1 MIRVTVSLT
10 DDVSNFAD
18 QLAAERKV
26 SRSQLF
32 AQLIEE
38 ERNRL
43 LEQKLA
49 HAYVALAEEHRQFA
63 DMAVGVAAEVWPPL
77 WPIS

>member
-1 MIRVTVSLT
+1 MRVTVSLT
-10 DDVSNFAD
+10 DDVGNFAD

-32 AQLIEE
+32 SRLIEE

-43 LEQKLA
+43 LEEKLA
-49 HAYVALAEEHRQFA
+49 QAYIALAEEHRQFTETS
-63 DMAVGVAAEVWPPL
+63 VGIAAEIWPPY
-77 WPIS
+77 

>member
-1 MIRVTVSLT
+1 MRMTVSLT
-10 DDVSNFAD
+10 DDVANFVD
-18 QLAAERKV
+18 QLAVERKV

-43 LEQKLA
+43 LEKKLA
-49 HAYVALAEEHRQFA
+49 EGYVALAEEHRQFA
-63 DMAVGVAAEVWPPL
+63 DMVVGVAAEVWPLPL
-77 WPIS
+77 PVS

>member
-1 MIRVTVSLT
+1 MRMTVSLT
-10 DDVSNFAD
+10 DDVASFVD
-18 QLAAERKV
+18 QLAAERNV

-43 LEQKLA
+43 LEKKLA
-49 HAYVALAEEHRQFA
+49 QGYVELAEEHRQFA
-63 DMAVGVAAEVWPPL
+63 DMVVGVAEEVWPQHDPV
-77 WPIS
+77 S

>member
-1 MIRVTVSLT
+1 MRMTVSLT
-10 DDVSNFAD
+10 DDVANFVD

-32 AQLIEE
+32 AQLIDE

-43 LEQKLA
+43 LEKKLA
-49 HAYVALAEEHRQFA
+49 QAYVEMAEEHRQFA
-63 DMAVGVAAEVWPPL
+63 DMAVGIAAEVWPQHD
-77 WPIS
+77 SVS